1 MRTRRYSPPTI
12 HRLISEWPDPNRGK
26 SSHTIGRLETASSEP
41 SAGDW
46 GPLRPRP
53 SRRRLVAASLL
64 WTAGCGVSALL
75 VPGVAEA
82 GTGLAAAASLDEV
95 ITNLRNVIVGLLVG
109 LATLFATIGGVRY
122 ILAGGDPGEVEAA
135 KKTLRYAAVGY
146 SVAVL
151 APVLVKLLQSIV
163 GTPS

>member
-1 MRTRRYSPPTI
+1 MHTR
-12 HRLISEWPDPNRGK
+12 NR
-26 SSHTIGRLETASSEP
+26 P
-41 SAGDW
+41 
-46 GPLRPRP
+46 PRP
-53 SRRRLVAASLL
+53 YDRPQSLGPTHSTARLAATHCQVKRPCGRGRLVAASLL
-64 WTAGCGVSALL
+64 WTAGCGVSALF

-82 GTGLAAAASLDEV
+82 GTGLAEAASLDEV

-122 ILAGGDPGEVEAA
+122 MLAGGDPGEVEAA

-151 APVLVKLLQSIV
+151 APLLVKILQGIV
-163 GTPS
+163 GAPS

>member
-1 MRTRRYSPPTI
+1 MRTRNKPFRTNRRPALNQPTEESTRHLSRSSLPRVPPSFTGGTP
-12 HRLISEWPDPNRGK
+12 RS
-26 SSHTIGRLETASSEP
+26 
-41 SAGDW
+41 
-46 GPLRPRP
+46 RPP
-53 SRRRLVAASLL
+53 RRRLVAASLV
-64 WTAGCGVSALL
+64 WTGGCVVTALV
-75 VPGVAEA
+75 VPGVAKA

-122 ILAGGDPGEVEAA
+122 MLAGGDPGEVEAA
-135 KKTLRYAAVGY
+135 KKTLRYAAIGY

-151 APVLVKLLQSIV
+151 APLLVKILQGIV